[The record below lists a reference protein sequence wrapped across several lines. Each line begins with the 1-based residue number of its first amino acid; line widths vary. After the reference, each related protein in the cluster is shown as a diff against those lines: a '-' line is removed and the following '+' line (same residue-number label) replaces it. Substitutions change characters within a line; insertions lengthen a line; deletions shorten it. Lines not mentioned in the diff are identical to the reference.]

1 MASLKDYLLEWIH
14 PNHAVRRRD
23 LKRWAFHL
31 MYVFKINV
39 ASNEQTAQHS
49 PPLTTPPPP
58 THTHIR
64 THTSLKKIKKMHLSV
79 LM

>member
-49 PPLTTPPPP
+49 PPLTTPHPQH
-58 THTHIR
+58 THTH
-64 THTSLKKIKKMHLSV
+64 THPHTHFSKED
-79 LM
+79 